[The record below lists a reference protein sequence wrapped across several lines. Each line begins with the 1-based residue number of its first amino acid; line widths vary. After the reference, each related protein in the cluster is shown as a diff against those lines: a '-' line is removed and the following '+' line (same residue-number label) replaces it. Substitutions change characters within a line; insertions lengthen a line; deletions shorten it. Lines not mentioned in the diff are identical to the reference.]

1 MAELSDKLVLEL
13 QKAIKEDYGR
23 EVTLA
28 EAREIGQT
36 LTNYYDLLGKIY
48 HRMKTDGSDKNVV

>member
-1 MAELSDKLVLEL
+1 MSQLSEKLVLEF
-13 QKAIKEDYGR
+13 QKVIKEDYGR

-36 LTNYYDLLGKIY
+36 LTDYYDLLGKIH
-48 HRMKTDGSDKNVV
+48 HRMKTEGYDKGVG